1 MRIGENGSNDPIYL
15 IERSGGIETNILTS
29 TPAIV
34 ATSFEINVKVIYRS
48 NGDWELYTDLAGG
61 TAFQLDATANHTAT
75 VLGQH
80 LGVWLKYTTSN
91 VTKFTYDDIYAGSIQ
106 GGSTAPTITSV
117 TAISDTE
124 LEVEFDKAIDP
135 VTGEEISNYIVDK
148 GIGNPT
154 SILQNG
160 TNPALFTL
168 TFGPS
173 FIDGDTYTLTISDV
187 EYLDNNVM
195 ATQNE
200 TFVYTAPDLTPP
212 TIIDVTA
219 ISSTEVNVEFDEAID
234 VVTGEIVSNY
244 TVDKGIGN
252 PTSVIQDGTNPAL
265 FTLTFAN
272 SFVDGDTYNLTAS
285 GVQDEAGNTLTSQTE
300 AFLYEDIDL
309 IPPTLFSVTAISET
323 ELEVVFDEVI
333 DIVTGETVLNYTVD
347 NGIGNPTSVV
357 QDGTNLALFTLTFTN
372 LFVDGDTY
380 SLEVSN
386 VQDEAGNVIITESK
400 NFVYIAPDIT
410 PPSIIDVTATSL
422 TELLIEFD
430 EAIDQATGETVMNYT
445 VDKGLGNPIMVQQ
458 NATNL
463 ALFTLTFGTSFV
475 IGETYTVEAT
485 HVEDFAGNAMT
496 IQNETFVYIEPQ
508 MPDYGD
514 IVINEF
520 IARTSPTV
528 GMPNVQF
535 VELYNR
541 SNKYFH
547 LNGWK
552 LSDNNSS
559 GTIQDVWLNPGEYLI
574 LVPTSGLTDY
584 PQATNVTSWAN
595 LNLTGDEIKLSTD
608 NGTVVDFLSYTDGW
622 YIDATKKGGGWSLE
636 RINPD
641 LVCSSSDN
649 WRASVDPSGGTPGVQ
664 NSVFDNTPDL
674 DEPTVI
680 GFETELPS
688 RLVIRFSERM
698 DSLSLENATFTST
711 PALTIASRNLVAK
724 YPTELI
730 LAFNETLNVGELY
743 SFTLSDFSDCSG
755 NTNDYTGTFVLPQ
768 TPVVGDIVIN
778 EFIPR
783 VSPAVG
789 LPEVQFVEV
798 YNRSNKYFHLDGW
811 KLSDNNSSGTIQ
823 GGWLYPGEY
832 LLLVPTSGAAD
843 YPGATTVTG
852 WASLNLTGDDVRIS
866 TDAGVV
872 IDELTY
878 TDAWYKDDLKKG
890 EGWSIERINPEL
902 LCSSSDNW
910 RASVDPSGGTPGIQ
924 NSIYN
929 NTPDTDGPTVIGFET
944 ELPNRLVIRFSEP
957 MDSLSLENTAFTSA
971 PVLTVS
977 SRELVGRYP
986 TKLILEFNESFDI
999 GELYSFNLND
1009 FADCSGN
1016 TNDYSGTFVLPQ
1028 TPDVGD
1034 IVINEFIPRVS
1045 PAVGMPE
1052 VQYVELYNRSNKYL
1066 YLENWKLSNN
1076 STSGTIQ
1083 GGWIYP
1089 GEYLL
1094 LVPTSGAVDYPS
1106 ASIVSSWSSLKV
1118 TGDDVRLTA
1127 EDGTVVDFLTY
1138 TDAWYKDDL
1147 KKGEGWSI
1155 ERINPELLCSS
1166 SDNWRASVDPSG
1178 GTPGIQNSIYNNTPD
1193 TDGPTVIGF
1202 ETELPNRLVI
1212 RFSEPMDSLSL
1223 ENTAFTSTPALTV
1236 SSRELVGRYPTKLT
1250 LEFNESFIAGE
1261 TYTFSLS
1268 NFSDCSGNTNNYDG
1282 TFIIPQASTKGDLI
1296 INEILFNPLTGG
1308 SDFIELYNNSD
1319 KYIDMKDWVLANYK
1333 NDTISN
1339 QKKVIQS
1346 YVLAPH
1352 DYVVLTVD
1360 SNFQLMNYPVAT
1372 PGKFIQMSS
1381 LPSYTNDSSTVYL
1394 IFNDEVMDKV
1404 SYSEKWHFSLLQ
1416 SKKGLS
1422 LERFSADEPSNSASN
1437 WHSASETIG
1446 FATPGRIN
1454 SQDMKPGEEGGT
1466 LTLSSNSFSPD
1477 GDGFED
1483 ALILTYEVS
1492 SPDLL
1497 GDLIIYDDKGRLI
1510 KVLFQKELLGG
1521 KGSVKWEGTKGDG
1534 TKAAIGPYII
1544 MFDMFD
1550 LNSSKVKTVR
1560 KVVTLAGRL

>member
-1 MRIGENGSNDPIYL
+1 
-15 IERSGGIETNILTS
+15 
-29 TPAIV
+29 
-34 ATSFEINVKVIYRS
+34 
-48 NGDWELYTDLAGG
+48 
-61 TAFQLDATANHTAT
+61 
-75 VLGQH
+75 
-80 LGVWLKYTTSN
+80 
-91 VTKFTYDDIYAGSIQ
+91 
-106 GGSTAPTITSV
+106 
-117 TAISDTE
+117 
-124 LEVEFDKAIDP
+124 
-135 VTGEEISNYIVDK
+135 
-148 GIGNPT
+148 
-154 SILQNG
+154 
-160 TNPALFTL
+160 
-168 TFGPS
+168 
-173 FIDGDTYTLTISDV
+173 
-187 EYLDNNVM
+187 
-195 ATQNE
+195 
-200 TFVYTAPDLTPP
+200 
-212 TIIDVTA
+212 
-219 ISSTEVNVEFDEAID
+219 
-234 VVTGEIVSNY
+234 
-244 TVDKGIGN
+244 
-252 PTSVIQDGTNPAL
+252 
-265 FTLTFAN
+265 
-272 SFVDGDTYNLTAS
+272 
-285 GVQDEAGNTLTSQTE
+285 
-300 AFLYEDIDL
+300 
-309 IPPTLFSVTAISET
+309 
-323 ELEVVFDEVI
+323 
-333 DIVTGETVLNYTVD
+333 
-347 NGIGNPTSVV
+347 
-357 QDGTNLALFTLTFTN
+357 
-372 LFVDGDTY
+372 
-380 SLEVSN
+380 
-386 VQDEAGNVIITESK
+386 
-400 NFVYIAPDIT
+400 
-410 PPSIIDVTATSL
+410 
-422 TELLIEFD
+422 
-430 EAIDQATGETVMNYT
+430 
-445 VDKGLGNPIMVQQ
+445 MVQQ

-475 IGETYTVEAT
+475 IGGTYTVEAT

-595 LNLTGDEIKLSTD
+595 LNLTDDEIKLSTD

-622 YIDATKKGGGWSLE
+622 YTDATKKDGGWSLE

-944 ELPNRLVIRFSEP
+944 ELPNCLVIRFSEP

-1193 TDGPTVIGF
+1193 TDAPTVLDF
-1202 ETELPNRLVI
+1202 EVEAPNLLTI

-1236 SSRELVGRYPTKLT
+1236 SSRELVGRYPTKLI
-1250 LEFNESFIAGE
+1250 LEFNESFDIGE
-1261 TYTFSLS
+1261 LYSFNL
-1268 NFSDCSGNTNNYDG
+1268 NDFADCSGNTNDYSG
-1282 TFIIPQASTKGDLI
+1282 TFVLPQTPDVGDI
-1296 INEILFNPLTGG
+1296 VINE
-1308 SDFIELYNNSD
+1308 FIPRVSPAVGMPEVQYVELYNRSNKYFYLENWKLSNNSTSGTIQGGWIYPGEYLLLVPTSGAVD
-1319 KYIDMKDWVLANYK
+1319 YPSASIVSSWSSLKVTGDDVRLTAEDGTVVDFLTYTDAWYKDDL
-1333 NDTISN
+1333 
-1339 QKKVIQS
+1339 KKGEGWSIERINPELLCS
-1346 YVLAPH
+1346 SSDNWRAS
-1352 DYVVLTVD
+1352 VD
-1360 SNFQLMNYPVAT
+1360 PSGGT
-1372 PGKFIQMSS
+1372 PGIQNSIYNNT
-1381 LPSYTNDSSTVYL
+1381 PDTDAPTVL
-1394 IFNDEVMDKV
+1394 DFEV
-1404 SYSEKWHFSLLQ
+1404 EAPNLLTI
-1416 SKKGLS
+1416 
-1422 LERFSADEPSNSASN
+1422 RFSEP
-1437 WHSASETIG
+1437 
-1446 FATPGRIN
+1446 
-1454 SQDMKPGEEGGT
+1454 M
-1466 LTLSSNSFSPD
+1466 
-1477 GDGFED
+1477 
-1483 ALILTYEVS
+1483 
-1492 SPDLL
+1492 
-1497 GDLIIYDDKGRLI
+1497 
-1510 KVLFQKELLGG
+1510 
-1521 KGSVKWEGTKGDG
+1521 
-1534 TKAAIGPYII
+1534 
-1544 MFDMFD
+1544 
-1550 LNSSKVKTVR
+1550 
-1560 KVVTLAGRL
+1560 